1 MSQIG
6 RKGKIRSY
14 FIPYKRILKKT
25 YISKTSGKG
34 GGGVVPSPSCY
45 APAICVHQTN
55 VFQKISC
62 TPAHASA
69 YIFKCICIFYFKTT
83 KLSDPLNKSNGFY
96 TLHNDVLRCMN
107 LPPSIF

>member
-34 GGGVVPSPSCY
+34 GGGGCPLSFMLRPCY
-45 APAICVHQTN
+45 LR
-55 VFQKISC
+55 
-62 TPAHASA
+62 ASN
-69 YIFKCICIFYFKTT
+69 KCIPKDFV
-83 KLSDPLNKSNGFY
+83 Y
-96 TLHNDVLRCMN
+96 TGARKCVY
-107 LPPSIF
+107 I